1 MNKLCPAAV
10 VFLAA
15 FFLLPIQEAFADG
28 GGHKSEEK
36 KAEESATIDPM
47 YSAKEVNP
55 LSDSD
60 NDLDNMLFSPTDLF
74 TQDELVSP
82 DPMPMEGMKMEG
94 MKMEGNHNAHQEA
107 QVELSQH
114 ERVSSSSKGFGTAVG
129 ITLFAGLVFAG
140 LTYMRSRE

>member
-94 MKMEGNHNAHQEA
+94 NHNAHQED
-107 QVELSQH
+107 QVELSRH
-114 ERVSSSSKGFGTAVG
+114 EGVSSSSKGFGTAVG